1 MKARIVETYKDEV
14 REIYNKRL
22 GVIFN
27 GEDNLKPLIIENL
40 IDSSPTAFQCAWI
53 YESFL
58 AGGGFEQDMSAINL
72 SEDEFKKV
80 NPNDLLFNTCE
91 VISRHQGV
99 FIHVNFNANY
109 EKDSFKIIPYSLCRL
124 GKKDSEEYSGKI
136 LVSHLGWGK
145 YLKKENIDVLDT
157 YNPRPDVIQAQVDSA
172 GGWQNYKGQILY
184 FKLSEKY
191 TYSKSLIETAY
202 MFADVEN
209 QLGLYYNS
217 TVKRSFE
224 NTTIIRH
231 RKFPEIN
238 SENQFYENIKSISG
252 IENASS
258 KLMIEDDW
266 DDEREKTGNF
276 KFDTIKNDVRP
287 EKFAHFENSS
297 ANYIRKSFKD
307 IPALLVDSI
316 AGKLGNS
323 NGDDMKMAQAIY
335 NSKIS
340 KDQEKIEILFS
351 ELFRNYKSEINPA
364 NNWTIKQYKLL
375 DNGTVDYS
383 KQPIPTV

>member
-1 MKARIVETYKDEV
+1 
-14 REIYNKRL
+14 
-22 GVIFN
+22 
-27 GEDNLKPLIIENL
+27 
-40 IDSSPTAFQCAWI
+40 
-53 YESFL
+53 
-58 AGGGFEQDMSAINL
+58 
-72 SEDEFKKV
+72 
-80 NPNDLLFNTCE
+80 